1 MPELPEVHTILRQIE
16 PEILHKKVTDFSV
29 TGKGLKLIAPLDQQ
43 LFTERIVKR
52 KILELR
58 RHGKFMVFE
67 LDDGQK
73 IIGHLRMS
81 GRLSVSRWPLTHKHN
96 RLQLKFADGT
106 YLNFI
111 DTRRF
116 ATFHLLKTNQKYPG
130 LDKLGPDALS
140 PNLTAK
146 ILHQKLKTRKKN
158 IYSALLDQS
167 VIAGLGNIYVNES
180 LFASKSY
187 PKRSAGS
194 LTLNETKL
202 LLKNIRKILSTA
214 INLKGTTL
222 LDKTY
227 LDGGGKEGKFYNL
240 LRVYDREA
248 KPCFVCTTKIKR
260 IRIGNR
266 SVYFC
271 PKCQT

>member
-96 RLQLKFADGT
+96 RLQLKF
-106 YLNFI
+106 
-111 DTRRF
+111 
-116 ATFHLLKTNQKYPG
+116 
-130 LDKLGPDALS
+130 
-140 PNLTAK
+140 
-146 ILHQKLKTRKKN
+146 
-158 IYSALLDQS
+158 
-167 VIAGLGNIYVNES
+167 
-180 LFASKSY
+180 
-187 PKRSAGS
+187 
-194 LTLNETKL
+194 
-202 LLKNIRKILSTA
+202 
-214 INLKGTTL
+214 
-222 LDKTY
+222 
-227 LDGGGKEGKFYNL
+227 
-240 LRVYDREA
+240 
-248 KPCFVCTTKIKR
+248 
-260 IRIGNR
+260 
-266 SVYFC
+266 
-271 PKCQT
+271 